1 MTFLKKLGQVSLKVD
16 EIKKDLY
23 VLWREMQNKLNALE
37 AERDDWKRK
46 AEELTPEDMRGMA
59 YDANAL
65 LKAKIEALEAENA
78 RLKCNALK
86 GIGELEG

>member
-1 MTFLKKLGQVSLKVD
+1 MPLTAAPL
-16 EIKKDLY
+16 
-23 VLWREMQNKLNALE
+23 LE

-46 AEELTPEDMRGMA
+46 AEELTPGGYARNGF
-59 YDANAL
+59 
-65 LKAKIEALEAENA
+65 EALEAENA